1 MIVERDIAAFAFP
14 FAAAT
19 AAALWYSGLSSHP
32 TAVPAV
38 VSFLACSILLSGL
51 VFIVS
56 SGSHSLN
63 SFNTDKSGGYRLM
76 ILIMATAACTGLTC
90 GFSGVLL
97 SISDCDGGLMK
108 VAGRFGK
115 SMQEAIDS
123 IEFRK
128 EQTGALV
135 KALLTGNRTSLT
147 SETIQVFR
155 NSGASHI
162 LALSGLHLGIIYGIM
177 KKILSLAGGSRS
189 VRVLGSILCIAICGF
204 YTLSTGAGDSIT
216 RAFIFIVTG
225 ETASL
230 LMRTRRLSRILM
242 TGLIIH
248 LALMPRSISSISFQL
263 SYAAMAGIAWLY
275 PSIRDLWVMSP
286 AEKKYGAGIL
296 NKIWDMAALSISCQ
310 ASAGIVAWF
319 YFGTFPQYFL
329 LTNLLAAPIAV
340 VLIPSAL
347 LCLTFSALF
356 GTCPHIFL
364 TITEFLASAMTFILE
379 IIAGL

>member
-56 SGSHSLN
+56 SGSHGLN
-63 SFNTDKSGGYRLM
+63 SFNTDKYGGYRLM

-364 TITEFLASAMTFILE
+364 TITEFLSSAMTFILE

>member
-56 SGSHSLN
+56 SGSHRLN

-76 ILIMATAACTGLTC
+76 IQLMATAACTGLTC

-108 VAGRFGK
+108 VAGRFGE

-189 VRVLGSILCIAICGF
+189 VRILGSILCIAICGF

>member
-56 SGSHSLN
+56 SGSHCLN

-108 VAGRFGK
+108 VAGRFGE

-128 EQTGALV
+128 EQTRALV

-189 VRVLGSILCIAICGF
+189 VRILGSILCIAICGF

>member
-56 SGSHSLN
+56 SGSHGLN
-63 SFNTDKSGGYRLM
+63 SCNTDKSGGYRLM

-108 VAGRFGK
+108 VAGRFGE

-189 VRVLGSILCIAICGF
+189 VRILGSILCIAICGF

>member
-56 SGSHSLN
+56 SGSHGLN

-97 SISDCDGGLMK
+97 SISECEGSLMK
-108 VAGRFGK
+108 IAGRFGE

-189 VRVLGSILCIAICGF
+189 VRILGSILCIAICGF